1 MATLDVGL
9 FEHISFIFPFLLVWA
24 MVFGLLSWKKV
35 FGDNRTI
42 HGIIAVAI
50 SIMFIMSGNAVAIL
64 NLASPWF
71 VILFMFIIFVLMAFK
86 IFGVSDDHIISIV
99 TSKDYQHIST
109 WIILISLVIIVL
121 AGSSVMGQDLL
132 DKNIGEGEVV
142 STTGAGGDVGSADH
156 QEAWT
161 STVFHPKVLGFLV
174 VMLIASFTVMQ
185 LAKIPGAQ

>member
-35 FGDNRTI
+35 FGDNNAL

-109 WIILISLVIIVL
+109 WIIIISLIIIVL

-132 DKNIGEGEVV
+132 DKSLDGGEVAEF
-142 STTGAGGDVGSADH
+142 SGGGDVGSSDH

-185 LAKIPGAQ
+185 LTKIPGA